1 MLRLRPTFK
10 GSLTAILAL
19 LAFLLGSALGHP
31 YLNLSG
37 YALFG
42 VLLVGGAL
50 GTLSIRGV
58 RLKAVAS
65 RRGPDSTET
74 DVWVSLDSR
83 RFAGPFGL
91 DVDGYPG
98 SEIQVQSPD
107 RAGKTFRLPDPPE
120 RVFVELR
127 SLPLG
132 LISITRRVP
141 VEWLAPGNQAIERA
155 PQPSDSLV
163 AAEPDGRVREHR
175 PGEGVRQVHWPLTA
189 RLQRLIVR
197 VRDQAAEDHP
207 RPVAVREPI
216 ARHSPLEFRLEVMRA
231 FTVLATLGAI
241 AFLCQQGALTASAVS
256 VLFPL
261 VALGGAMSLRRA
273 GPPSKSLLIAL
284 YIGILALLAWFV
296 SDLRVN
302 VLSRGPIALTVMS
315 VAALFAWDLRD
326 RSYIRAQLFL
336 VVFASVLLPAFFPP
350 KDGQGAGLA
359 FGLVMLA
366 MLLAAWAEGRHA
378 IGAVRVRLS
387 ELGSLTSAI
396 VPLAFFAAMVL
407 ILHPWLPAI
416 PLPSLPTFG
425 LSQVRTASG
434 DEAAQVP
441 GQQGRVNLDARWPQ
455 ESRPAVE
462 VLGGSERLRAEAFD
476 TYLEGE
482 WASSRPQPGDW
493 TETAS
498 EGQWVR
504 ILLKADDMRV
514 LPLPAGTVALREALL
529 DPVRHRDGTVRL
541 SRSAWSGY
549 AFEAKV
555 GGSPV
560 TNRSRPT
567 PAERRVDGH
576 PAELQ
581 ALARRLAGDAE
592 TPLEALDR
600 IAHHLRTEYR
610 YDLQAP
616 EAPAGADPVL
626 HFLTE
631 SRRGFCVHFASA
643 LALLGRELGVPT
655 RFVGGYAGGRRV
667 GEGTVF
673 EARHA
678 HAWVEAYVEGR
689 WITLDPTPGGGGVP
703 PISSENARV
712 LLAAGLLLGG
722 GVMLWR
728 RQREPEVVR
737 QYRRFLARLR
747 KRGVTVTD
755 ATTPHEALAMAKA
768 HLDEAA
774 WLAFRDTVAT
784 YEQERFGRGAGR
796 DSRARRP

>member
-10 GSLTAILAL
+10 GSLTASLAF

-37 YALFG
+37 YALVG
-42 VLLVGGAL
+42 VLLAGGAL

-58 RLKAVAS
+58 RMKAVAS
-65 RRGPDSTET
+65 RRGPDTAET
-74 DVWVSLDSR
+74 DVWVNLDSQR
-83 RFAGPFGL
+83 TAGPFGL

-107 RAGKTFRLPDPPE
+107 RVGKTFYLPDPPE

-132 LISITRRVP
+132 LIEIRRRIP
-141 VEWLAPGNQAIERA
+141 VEWLAPGNQETERA
-155 PQPSDSLV
+155 PQPSASMV
-163 AAEPDGRVREHR
+163 MAEPDGRVREHR
-175 PGEGVRQVHWPLTA
+175 PGEGMRQVHWPLTA

-197 VRDQAAEDHP
+197 VREQGAEDHP
-207 RPVAVREPI
+207 RPVPLREPVP
-216 ARHSPLEFRLEVMRA
+216 RQTPPEFRLEVLRV

-241 AFLCQQGALTASAVS
+241 AFLWQQGALAASAVL
-256 VLFPL
+256 VLFPI
-261 VALGGAMSLRRA
+261 VVLGGVVSLRRA
-273 GPPSKSLLIAL
+273 GPPSKPLLIAL
-284 YIGILALLAWFV
+284 YVGILALLAWFV

-302 VLSRGPIALTVMS
+302 VLSRGPIALTVLS

-366 MLLAAWAEGRHA
+366 LLLAAWAEGRHA

-396 VPLAFFAAMVL
+396 VPLAFLSAMVL

-434 DEAAQVP
+434 DAAAQVP
-441 GQQGRVNLDARWPQ
+441 GQQGRVDLDARWPQ

-462 VLGGSERLRAEAFD
+462 MLGGSERLRAEVFD
-476 TYLEGE
+476 TYRGGG
-482 WASSRPQPGDW
+482 WVASRPQPGEWPEAGPD
-493 TETAS
+493 
-498 EGQWVR
+498 GHWVR
-504 ILLKADDMRV
+504 LTLKADDMRV

-529 DPVRHRDGTVRL
+529 EPVRQTNGSVHL
-541 SRSAWSGY
+541 SRPAWIGY

-555 GGSPV
+555 GGAPV
-560 TNRSRPT
+560 TDRSPPT
-567 PAERRVDGH
+567 REERSVDGH
-576 PAELQ
+576 PTDLGG
-581 ALARRLAGDAE
+581 LARRLAGDAE
-592 TPLEALDR
+592 TPMEALDR

-616 EAPAGADPVL
+616 EAPVDADPVL

-643 LALLGRELGVPT
+643 LALMGRELGVPT

-678 HAWVEAYVEGR
+678 HAWVEAYVDGR

-703 PISSENARV
+703 PISGESVRL

-722 GVMLWR
+722 GVVLWR
-728 RQREPEVVR
+728 RQREPGVVR
-737 QYRRFLARLR
+737 RYRRSLARLR
-747 KRGVTVTD
+747 KRGAIITD
-755 ATTPHEALAMAKA
+755 ATTPREALAMAKA
-768 HLDEAA
+768 HLDESA

-784 YEQERFGRGAGR
+784 YEQERFGRGALE
-796 DSRARRP
+796 D